1 MAIIKKDKHLKDI
14 ASRVQCGSM
23 YFEAEDRPRF
33 EMGGRSVQLSRVYF
47 DRDNAHL
54 AYELCDANGRLLLS
68 DHGSRPLRELD
79 VKTLSKVA
87 DAVRN
92 AHALGLKREK
102 NLVNVRARLE
112 LVRRGGMSV

>member
-23 YFEAEDRPRF
+23 YFEEEDRPRF

-47 DRDNAHL
+47 DRDSARL
-54 AYELCDANGRLLLS
+54 CYELCDAKGQVLLS
-68 DHGSRPLRELD
+68 DHGARALRELD
-79 VKTLSKVA
+79 VRTLSKVA
-87 DAVRN
+87 DAVRS